1 MQNTYL
7 FVAAVGSEWGVG
19 SFAISMPAV
28 RA

>member
-19 SFAISMPAV
+19 SFANSMVAV
-28 RA
+28 LA